1 MYLEHFG
8 FKDNPFTLISD
19 PRYLYLSKMHARV
32 KAYIEYATQIQDSL
46 VIFTGEI
53 GTGKT
58 TLIADAV
65 SRMAKNIVV
74 ATIHQTKLSD
84 TEFLQAILVEFGAS
98 PQSTQPAA
106 LHTQLRKCFV
116 EIEQKG
122 KKALLVIDE
131 AQNLDRTL
139 FEEIRFLIDLEYK
152 NKKLVNVILLG
163 QPELNEILDAPE
175 MENLMQRVRLRA
187 HIGPLASWDIPAYIN
202 HRLKIAGAAA
212 SSEFFSAST
221 IPIIFEYTGG
231 RPRAINVLC
240 DYALTTA
247 FLEHQYVVT
256 ENILRTAISE
266 LQWVPYEKKY
276 GSMQMQ
282 SLPLKSPKLPA
293 SIVVRRENS
302 VVGKFLVDKEF
313 INIGRKSD
321 NDIAIDDPS
330 VSRHHAQI
338 FTKYGTSFLRDLNSA
353 NGIFIEDLRIELQ
366 ELLNGTIFTIG
377 NHTLT
382 YQTEEIP
389 LKENDTDFVSSRAG
403 KVLQYLPKAGPTR
416 IVR

>member
-8 FKDNPFTLISD
+8 LTDNPFTLISD

-32 KAYIEYATQIQDSL
+32 KAYIEYATQVQDSL

-74 ATIHQTKLSD
+74 AKIHQTKLSD
-84 TEFLQAILVEFGAS
+84 TEFLQAILQEFGAD
-98 PQSTQPAA
+98 PQGTERAA
-106 LHTQLRKCFV
+106 LHTQLRKHFV

-131 AQNLDRTL
+131 AQNLDPTL

-152 NKKLVNVILLG
+152 NKKLVNIVLLG
-163 QPELNEILDAPE
+163 QPELNEVIDAPN

-187 HIGPLASWDIPAYIN
+187 HIGPLASWDILAYIN
-202 HRLKIAGAAA
+202 HRLKIAGAAPSA
-212 SSEFFSAST
+212 EIFSEST
-221 IPIIFEYTGG
+221 IPVIFEYTGG
-231 RPRAINVLC
+231 RPRAINILC

-247 FLEHQYVVT
+247 FIEHQYMVT
-256 ENILRTAISE
+256 ETILRTAISE

-276 GSMQMQ
+276 GAMQMQ
-282 SLPLKSPKLPA
+282 SPPSKNRKLPA
-293 SIVVRRENS
+293 SIVVRHENS
-302 VVGKFLVDKEF
+302 FVGKFLVDKEF
-313 INIGRKSD
+313 LNIGRKSD
-321 NDIAIDDPS
+321 NDIVLEDPL

-353 NGIFIEDLRIELQ
+353 NGIFIEDLQIELQ
-366 ELLNGTIFTIG
+366 ELLDGLTFKIG
-377 NHTLT
+377 SHTLT

-389 LKENDTDFVSSRAG
+389 QKENDTDFVNGRSG
-403 KVLQYLPKAGPTR
+403 KILQYPHQTVPAR